1 MTKKKLMDP
10 NDPNLKE
17 GQRIAGLMELETR
30 KHRPE
35 IETRMFAVAAL
46 AAVNSV
52 LLSVDVAQA
61 NEVLDAIVDT
71 ARSAIQSVMAA
82 KNTGKFDLQ

>member
-1 MTKKKLMDP
+1 MTKKLMDP
-10 NDPNLKE
+10 NDPHLKE
-17 GQRIAGLMELETR
+17 GQRIAQLMELEMR
-30 KHRPE
+30 KHMPE
-35 IETRMFAVAAL
+35 VETRMFAIAAL

-52 LLSVDVAQA
+52 MLSVDAAQA

-71 ARSAIQSVMAA
+71 ARSAIPSVMAA

>member
-1 MTKKKLMDP
+1 MGTELQGISH
-10 NDPNLKE
+10 LKE
-17 GQRIAGLMELETR
+17 GQRIAGLMELELR
-30 KHRPE
+30 KHMPE

-52 LLSVDVAQA
+52 MLADDVAQA
-61 NEVLDAIVDT
+61 IDVLDAIVDT
-71 ARSAIQSVMAA
+71 ARSAIPSVMAA

>member
-1 MTKKKLMDP
+1 MTETKLMDP

-17 GQRIAGLMELETR
+17 GQRIAALMELEMR
-30 KHRPE
+30 KHKPG
-35 IETRMFAVAAL
+35 IETLAFAV

-52 LLSVDVAQA
+52 MLAVDVAQA

-71 ARSAIQSVMAA
+71 TRSAIPSVMAA